1 MQNASQS
8 KYVSQH
14 SQRLVVF
21 PGKTAAP
28 RLNAKD
34 SHTRFE
40 RLLIFVLCTLWAIG
54 MVGWT
59 LFSLVGIGHGAAL
72 PSVAIKALSAPSSM
86 PTVQSA
92 AMFAVR
98 VMIGL

>member
-8 KYVSQH
+8 SFVERDS
-14 SQRLVVF
+14 SRLVVF
-21 PGKTAAP
+21 PGKATPWRTSAT
-28 RLNAKD
+28 D
-34 SHTRFE
+34 SHAQFE

-54 MVGWT
+54 VVGWT
-59 LFSLVGIGHGAAL
+59 LFSLVGVGHDASVPSIAL
-72 PSVAIKALSAPSSM
+72 RALSAPTSL

-92 AMFAVR
+92 AIFAMR

>member
-8 KYVSQH
+8 KYVRQD
-14 SQRLVVF
+14 SQRVVVF
-21 PGKTAAP
+21 PGRTAAS
-28 RLNAKD
+28 RTNAEET
-34 SHTRFE
+34 HIRFE

-72 PSVAIKALSAPSSM
+72 PSVAVRALSAPSSL

-92 AMFAVR
+92 ALFAVR